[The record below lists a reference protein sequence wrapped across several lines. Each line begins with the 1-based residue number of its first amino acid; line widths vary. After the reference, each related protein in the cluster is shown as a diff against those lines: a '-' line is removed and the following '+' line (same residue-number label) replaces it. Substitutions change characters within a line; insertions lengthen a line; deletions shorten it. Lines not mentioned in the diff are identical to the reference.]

1 MFNATLTLP
10 GIAGFILTIG
20 AAVDANVLINERI
33 REEIRRGRRLID
45 AVETGYREAFRAI
58 FDANVT
64 HVISAVDHGLFRLR
78 PGARFRRRP
87 ADRRRH
93 FGVHR
98 GLFHPHAGGAVD
110 PPRPARANCTSEADA
125 MKLLK
130 LVPDH
135 TNLDF
140 MRWRNLALVLST
152 LRRSRRSP
160 TPSIAGS
167 TSASISSAARWCAPN
182 SRSRSRS
189 RTCAARVGRLGVGEA
204 SIQALGNDRTYQIR
218 LPKPAGPE
226 TAANQR
232 GVEIARRD
240 SAAISRAPGSMP
252 ANRCRARSARNW
264 PSDSAKAIIFAMLGI
279 AIYIW
284 FRFEWQFGVGALLT
298 LAHDVAMTLGF
309 FAFTQLQVDL
319 NVVAA
324 FLTIVGYS
332 LNDTVVIYDRI
343 RENLR
348 KYRKMAI
355 LPLLNLSLNETLA
368 RTVVTSLT
376 VLIALGV
383 LMLIGPEVIFGLAI
397 AIFLGVLIGTYSSIY
412 ISAPV
417 LVWLGRHA
425 RQLPPGRREG
435 RRMRREAQPA

>member
-1 MFNATLTLP
+1 
-10 GIAGFILTIG
+10 
-20 AAVDANVLINERI
+20 
-33 REEIRRGRRLID
+33 
-45 AVETGYREAFRAI
+45 
-58 FDANVT
+58 
-64 HVISAVDHGLFRLR
+64 
-78 PGARFRRRP
+78 
-87 ADRRRH
+87 
-93 FGVHR
+93 
-98 GLFHPHAGGAVD
+98 
-110 PPRPARANCTSEADA
+110 

-140 MRWRNLALVLST
+140 MRWRNVALVLS
-152 LRRSRRSP
+152 L
-160 TPSIAGS
+160 IA
-167 TSASISSAARWCAPN
+167 TVASLGFTAYRGLN
-182 SRSRSRS
+182 
-189 RTCAARVGRLGVGEA
+189 LGVDFVGGQLVRVTFAQPVDIEQLRSKVDAMHLGEA
-204 SIQALGNDRTYQIR
+204 SIQDFGSAKTVQIR
-218 LPKPAGPE
+218 LPKPPGGDA
-226 TAANQR
+226 AANIVAGRVKQE
-232 GVEIARRD
+232 VERDYPGARIDSVDTVSGKVSEELADNSAIAI
-240 SAAISRAPGSMP
+240 AL
-252 ANRCRARSARNW
+252 
-264 PSDSAKAIIFAMLGI
+264 AMLGI

-284 FRFEWQFGVGALLT
+284 VRFEWQFGVGALLT
-298 LAHDVAMTLGF
+298 LGHDIAMTLGF
-309 FAFTQLQVDL
+309 FAFTRLQVDL

-412 ISAPV
+412 ISSPV
-417 LVWLGRHA
+417 LVWLGVQPDSFLKPEDKEEA
-425 RQLPPGRREG
+425 A
-435 RRMRREAQPA
+435 EAQPA